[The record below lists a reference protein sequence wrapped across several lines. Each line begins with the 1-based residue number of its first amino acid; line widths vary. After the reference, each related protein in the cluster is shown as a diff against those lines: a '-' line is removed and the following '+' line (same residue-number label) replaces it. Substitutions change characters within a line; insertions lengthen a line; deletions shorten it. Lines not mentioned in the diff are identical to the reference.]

1 MQEQESAMQEQESA
15 KNVLARAHAM
25 EAGGAKGTADIAK
38 EAAIA
43 GRSYADAI
51 AASAAAPAD
60 MGAMSM
66 SAGAAAEAATA
77 PKNAMSAAPAP
88 AAAAQP
94 GANGWAPPDPTPNMP
109 VEEVVK
115 QLLTAL
121 KNNNNPTPNA
131 GLRTVL
137 RFSSPSN
144 PITKREPDF
153 FFSMMRNS
161 QYSVLLGI
169 FNTFQVMGVEDL
181 SNTGAGLPG
190 QQTVAVTAAISAS
203 TQSMLDA
210 GVDFSFMEAG
220 STKGESMLSLKWQLS
235 KDGATGSW
243 LSDTLFFVPAAN
255 KAKTMTEL
263 TSPDAVKKVRFTGT
277 AASQKLK
284 AQAAQTV
291 ERGEANAM
299 VKAALR
305 LRLLKPTSPL
315 VSTAMV
321 GNKGFDPLGFASSP
335 DLLLQYREAELK
347 HARLAMLAAGMRPST
362 TSV

>member
-1 MQEQESAMQEQESA
+1 
-15 KNVLARAHAM
+15 M
-25 EAGGAKGTADIAK
+25 EAWAAKSSADIAK
-38 EAAIA
+38 EAALA

-60 MGAMSM
+60 IGAMSAPM
-66 SAGAAAEAATA
+66 SAGAAAEAATTMA
-77 PKNAMSAAPAP
+77 PMSAAYAMSAAPAP
-88 AAAAQP
+88 AESAAAQP
-94 GANGWAPPDPTPNMP
+94 GANSWAPPDPTPNMP

-190 QQTVAVTAAISAS
+190 QQTVAVTAGISAS

-220 STKGESMLSLKWQLS
+220 STKGESMISLKWQLS
-235 KDGATGSW
+235 KDAATGCW

-255 KAKTMTEL
+255 KGKTMTEL
-263 TSPDAVKKVRFTGT
+263 TSPDAVKQVRFTGT

-299 VKAALR
+299 VKAALS
-305 LRLLKPTSPL
+305 LGLLKPTSPL

-347 HARLAMLAAGMRPST
+347 HARLAMLAAGMRPSAAR
-362 TSV
+362 V

>member
-1 MQEQESAMQEQESA
+1 
-15 KNVLARAHAM
+15 M
-25 EAGGAKGTADIAK
+25 EAGAAKSTADIAK

-51 AASAAAPAD
+51 AASAAAPAY
-60 MGAMSM
+60 MGALSAPR
-66 SAGAAAEAATA
+66 SAGAAAEAATTLA
-77 PKNAMSAAPAP
+77 PMS
-88 AAAAQP
+88 AAQP
-94 GANGWAPPDPTPNMP
+94 GANSWAPPDPTPNMP

-190 QQTVAVTAAISAS
+190 QQTVAVTAGISAS

-220 STKGESMLSLKWQLS
+220 STKGQSMISLKWQLS
-235 KDGATGSW
+235 KDAATGCW

-255 KAKTMTEL
+255 KGKTMTEL
-263 TSPDAVKKVRFTGT
+263 TSPDAVKQVRFTGT

-284 AQAAQTV
+284 AQAAQTE

-299 VKAALR
+299 VKAALS
-305 LRLLKPTSPL
+305 LGLLKPTSPL

-347 HARLAMLAAGMRPST
+347 HARLAMLAAGMRP
-362 TSV
+362 

>member
-1 MQEQESAMQEQESA
+1 
-15 KNVLARAHAM
+15 M

-60 MGAMSM
+60 MGAMSAPM

-88 AAAAQP
+88 AAQP

-220 STKGESMLSLKWQLS
+220 STKGDSMISLKWQLS

-263 TSPDAVKKVRFTGT
+263 TSPDAVKQVRFTGT

-305 LRLLKPTSPL
+305 LGLLKPTSPL
-315 VSTAMV
+315 VSTGMV

>member
-1 MQEQESAMQEQESA
+1 
-15 KNVLARAHAM
+15 M

-51 AASAAAPAD
+51 AASAAAPVD
-60 MGAMSM
+60 MGAMSAPM
-66 SAGAAAEAATA
+66 SAGAAAEAATTPPMSA
-77 PKNAMSAAPAP
+77 AQTMSAAPAP
-88 AAAAQP
+88 AAQP
-94 GANGWAPPDPTPNMP
+94 GANSWAPPDPTPNMP

-169 FNTFQVMGVEDL
+169 FNTFRVMGVEDL

-220 STKGESMLSLKWQLS
+220 STKGESMISLKWQLS
-235 KDGATGSW
+235 KDGATGCW

-255 KAKTMTEL
+255 KGKTMTEL
-263 TSPDAVKKVRFTGT
+263 TSPDAVKQVRFTGT

-291 ERGEANAM
+291 ERGEANAL

-305 LRLLKPTSPL
+305 LGLLKPTSPL

-347 HARLAMLAAGMRPST
+347 HARLAMLAAGMRPSAAR
-362 TSV
+362 V